1 MADKRGAGVIAVLF
15 YIFAAITL
23 LGAIGVVMARHI
35 VHAAMQLLL
44 ALLGV
49 AGLFFML
56 NAEFLAAV
64 QLVIYV
70 GGTLVLLIFG
80 VMLTSHLGTRLAL
93 VSRGEA
99 VVVTLAGL
107 CLLAATLTAIAS
119 THFPSPPLSVEPDV
133 TRRLGMALLTEYL
146 VPFEIAS
153 VLMLAVMVGAA
164 YLAKRKRG
172 DVP

>member
-1 MADKRGAGVIAVLF
+1 VTAVLF

-44 ALLGV
+44 TLLGV
-49 AGLFFML
+49 AGLYFML

-80 VMLTSHLGTRLAL
+80 VMLTSHLGTRLVL

-99 VVVTLAGL
+99 VIVSFAGL
-107 CLLAATLTAIAS
+107 CLLGAIIIAIVNSHFAS
-119 THFPSPPLSVEPDV
+119 APPSVEPDV
-133 TRRLGMALLTEYL
+133 TRRLGMALLSDYL

-164 YLAKRKRG
+164 YLAKRPPKDGR
-172 DVP
+172 